1 MYSLVLE
8 INIVQMILY
17 KSHFFE
23 EKSMKSMF
31 KVFGVIALATTLAA
45 CSGMSRSQKNT
56 AIGAAVGGVAGNV
69 IGGSTTATLAGAA
82 LGGVIGSQVNK

>member
-1 MYSLVLE
+1 
-8 INIVQMILY
+8 MILY
-17 KSHFFE
+17 KSHFFG
-23 EKSMKSMF
+23 EKSMKSML

-56 AIGAAVGGVAGNV
+56 AIGAAVGG
-69 IGGSTTATLAGAA
+69 STTATLAGAA

>member
-1 MYSLVLE
+1 
-8 INIVQMILY
+8 MILY

-23 EKSMKSMF
+23 EKSMKSML
-31 KVFGVIALATTLAA
+31 KVFGVIA
-45 CSGMSRSQKNT
+45 
-56 AIGAAVGGVAGNV
+56 AAVGGVAGNV